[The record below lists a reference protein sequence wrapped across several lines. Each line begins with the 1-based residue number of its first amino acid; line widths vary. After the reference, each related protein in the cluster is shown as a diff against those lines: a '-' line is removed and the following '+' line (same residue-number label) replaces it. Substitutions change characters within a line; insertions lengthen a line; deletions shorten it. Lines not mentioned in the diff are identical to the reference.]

1 MSRLLSTKDINFIKT
16 LLENDSKKIEKIIIK
31 KGSKDLRIQNIV
43 SLAKKNS
50 TKIITDKTERF
61 EAYFYPKEMKD
72 INFLET
78 IIIKKK
84 DPLLVVL
91 DHIQDPQNLG
101 SILRS
106 SLGASVDA
114 IIIPKDRACH
124 LTPTVRKVSKAA
136 SEIIPVIVVSN
147 LRNTI
152 KILKK
157 YSFEIYACSGEANK
171 NYFEVDFTGPKVL
184 IFGSEEKGIQKFL
197 ATEADEKIKIPID
210 SRLESLNVSNA
221 TSVILFEAKKDKEF
235 KISKKC

>member
-50 TKIITDKTERF
+50 TEIITDKTERF

-136 SEIIPVIVVSN
+136 SEIIPMIVVNN

-221 TSVILFEAKKDKEF
+221 TSVILFEAKRQRT
-235 KISKKC
+235 

>member
-50 TKIITDKTERF
+50 TKIITDKTERL

-136 SEIIPVIVVSN
+136 SEIIPMIVVNN

-221 TSVILFEAKKDKEF
+221 TSVILFEAKRQR
-235 KISKKC
+235 I

>member
-50 TKIITDKTERF
+50 TKIITDKTERL

-91 DHIQDPQNLG
+91 DHLQDPQNLG

-114 IIIPKDRACH
+114 VIIPKDRACH
-124 LTPTVRKVSKAA
+124 ITPTVRKVSKAA
-136 SEIIPVIVVSN
+136 SEIIPVIVVNN

-221 TSVILFEAKKDKEF
+221 TSVILFEAKRQRT
-235 KISKKC
+235 

>member
-16 LLENDSKKIEKIIIK
+16 LLENDSKKIKKIIIK
-31 KGSKDLRIQNIV
+31 KGTKDLRIQNIV

-50 TKIITDKTERF
+50 TEIITDKTERF
-61 EAYFYPKEMKD
+61 EAYFYPEEMKD

-221 TSVILFEAKKDKEF
+221 TSVILFEAKRQR
-235 KISKKC
+235 I

>member
-16 LLENDSKKIEKIIIK
+16 LLENDSKKIKKIIIK

-50 TKIITDKTERF
+50 TKIITDKTERL

-221 TSVILFEAKKDKEF
+221 TSVILFEAKRQR
-235 KISKKC
+235 I

>member
-50 TKIITDKTERF
+50 TKIITDKTERL

-136 SEIIPVIVVSN
+136 SEIIPMIVVNN

-197 ATEADEKIKIPID
+197 ASEADEKIKIPID

-221 TSVILFEAKKDKEF
+221 TSVILFEAKRQRT
-235 KISKKC
+235 

>member
-50 TKIITDKTERF
+50 TEIITDKTERF

-157 YSFEIYACSGEANK
+157 YSFKIYACSGEANK

-221 TSVILFEAKKDKEF
+221 TSVILFEAKRQRT
-235 KISKKC
+235 

>member
-50 TKIITDKTERF
+50 TEIITDKTERF

-114 IIIPKDRACH
+114 IIVPKDRACH

-136 SEIIPVIVVSN
+136 SEIIPMIVVNN

-197 ATEADEKIKIPID
+197 ASEADEKIKIPID

-221 TSVILFEAKKDKEF
+221 TSVILFEAKRQR
-235 KISKKC
+235 I

>member
-1 MSRLLSTKDINFIKT
+1 MLNMSRLLSTKDINFIKT

-50 TKIITDKTERF
+50 TEIITDKTERF

-78 IIIKKK
+78 IIFKKK

-221 TSVILFEAKKDKEF
+221 TSVILFEAKRQR
-235 KISKKC
+235 I

>member
-1 MSRLLSTKDINFIKT
+1 MLNMSRLLSTKDINFIKT

-78 IIIKKK
+78 IIFKKK

-114 IIIPKDRACH
+114 IIVPKDRACH

-136 SEIIPVIVVSN
+136 SEIIPVIVVNN

-221 TSVILFEAKKDKEF
+221 TSVILFEAKRQR
-235 KISKKC
+235 I

>member
-50 TKIITDKTERF
+50 TEIIADKNERF
-61 EAYFYPKEMKD
+61 EAYFYPEEMKD

-91 DHIQDPQNLG
+91 DHLQDPQNLG

-114 IIIPKDRACH
+114 VIIPKDRACH
-124 LTPTVRKVSKAA
+124 ITPTVRKVSKAA

-221 TSVILFEAKKDKEF
+221 TSVILFEAKRQR
-235 KISKKC
+235 I

>member
-50 TKIITDKTERF
+50 TEIITDKTERF
-61 EAYFYPKEMKD
+61 EAYFYPEEMKD

-221 TSVILFEAKKDKEF
+221 TSVILFEAKRQR
-235 KISKKC
+235 I

>member
-50 TKIITDKTERF
+50 TEIITDKTERF

-136 SEIIPVIVVSN
+136 SEIIPMIVVNN

-221 TSVILFEAKKDKEF
+221 TSVILFEAKRQR
-235 KISKKC
+235 I

>member
-1 MSRLLSTKDINFIKT
+1 MSRLLSTKDINFVKT

-50 TKIITDKTERF
+50 TEIITDKTERF

-221 TSVILFEAKKDKEF
+221 TSVILFEAKRQR
-235 KISKKC
+235 I

>member
-78 IIIKKK
+78 IIFKKK

-114 IIIPKDRACH
+114 IIVPKDRACH

-136 SEIIPVIVVSN
+136 SEIIPMIVVNN

-221 TSVILFEAKKDKEF
+221 TSVILFEAKRQR
-235 KISKKC
+235 I